1 MDWNKILKGG
11 TDDLASLIQ
20 NHSEGIAKVYDDGD
34 GEHAV
39 DINLK
44 FKIVPVKSNKDAVK
58 IKTGISFTTDRI
70 KEDRE
75 RTVDSQGDMFTE
87 DE

>member
-1 MDWNKILKGG
+1 MENWNKILAGG
-11 TDDLASLIQ
+11 IEDLSSLIQ
-20 NHSEGIAKVYDDGD
+20 GHSEGIAKVYKDGD

-44 FKIVPVKSNKDAVK
+44 FKIVPVKTNKDAVK

-75 RTVDSQGDMFTE
+75 RTVDSQGDMFQE
-87 DE
+87 